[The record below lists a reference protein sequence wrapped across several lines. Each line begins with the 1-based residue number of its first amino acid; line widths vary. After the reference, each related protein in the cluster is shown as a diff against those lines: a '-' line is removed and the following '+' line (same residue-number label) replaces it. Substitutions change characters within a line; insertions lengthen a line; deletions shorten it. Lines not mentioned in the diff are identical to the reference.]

1 MTSVVAV
8 FVLVVSGLPLAWALT
23 RSVPLATLLSP
34 LAGAGVATA
43 AVVLMLWLRGPLLPW
58 CAAVFAGTVVIAW
71 LVRHA
76 APVATLGWLEAGL
89 LGVPLL
95 APFLMMFDQPLSW
108 DTHAIWWQ
116 HSGYLAHGG
125 DFARAAIGSEA
136 LAVTHTDYPPIASA
150 PIAVVWQLLD
160 SFTFRPAIAV
170 NVAVTF
176 SGVALVGFAVRR
188 ATAAAPAWLSIPAGV
203 LAGFGAWLPEFT
215 GPALGYSD
223 TMCAA
228 AFVGGAVLLLGRPEP
243 AGVTPPA
250 LFLVS
255 AAVLTKNEG
264 LPLAVMLAVAATV
277 RYRRDLR
284 RAAWCWLPLGV
295 TAVWSA
301 TTRLLGAEND
311 LMAEGRFSALLR
323 GDADA
328 WGRLGAIQRGM
339 FEQVSLVLVAAAL
352 AALVGAAFL
361 RGRRR
366 ELGLAGDGWLW
377 AVLGGYWAAI
387 TFIYLISPY
396 PIEWHLMTSA
406 NRVTIVVAMLACVS
420 AAGWLAVALAPGG
433 APSRPI
439 PPQLSAERDRGDRG
453 DRRPAGAGAA

>member
-8 FVLVVSGLPLAWALT
+8 FVLAVSGLPLAWALT

-34 LAGAGVATA
+34 LAGAAVATA
-43 AVVLMLWLRGPLLPW
+43 AVVLMLWLRGPLVPW
-58 CAAVFAGTVVIAW
+58 FAAVFAGTVVIAW
-71 LVRHA
+71 LARRA
-76 APVATLGWLEAGL
+76 APVAAFGWLEAGL

-95 APFLMMFDQPLSW
+95 APFLMMFEEPLSW

-116 HSGYLAHGG
+116 HAGYFANGG

-150 PIAVVWQLLD
+150 PIAVGWQLLD
-160 SFTFRPAIAV
+160 SFTFRPAISL

-176 SGVALVGFAVRR
+176 SAVALVGFAVRR
-188 ATAAAPAWLSIPAGV
+188 ATAGAPAWLSIPVAV
-203 LAGFGAWLPEFT
+203 LAGCGAWLPEFT
-215 GPALGYSD
+215 APAMGYSD
-223 TMCAA
+223 TMCGA
-228 AFVGGAVLLLGRPEP
+228 AFVAGAVLLLGRPEP
-243 AGVTPPA
+243 AGMTPLA

-277 RYRRDLR
+277 RYRREPR

-295 TAVWSA
+295 TALWSA

-311 LMAEGRFSALLR
+311 LMAEGRFTALLA

-339 FEQVSLVLVAAAL
+339 FDQVSLVLVAAAL
-352 AALVGAAFL
+352 AALAGAAFL

-377 AVLGGYWAAI
+377 AVLAGYWAAI

-396 PIEWHLMTSA
+396 PIAWHLLTSA

-420 AAGWLAVALAPGG
+420 AAGWLAVALAPNGP
-433 APSRPI
+433 ARPI
-439 PPQLSAERDRGDRG
+439 PAQLSAERDRGDRG
-453 DRRPAGAGAA
+453 DRRPAGAA